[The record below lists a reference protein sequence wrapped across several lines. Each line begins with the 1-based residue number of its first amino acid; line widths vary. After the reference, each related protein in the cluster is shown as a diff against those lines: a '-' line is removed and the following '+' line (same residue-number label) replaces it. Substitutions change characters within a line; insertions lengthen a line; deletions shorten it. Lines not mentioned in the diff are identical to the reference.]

1 MVDSRVECG
10 FRLGNKMRVELE
22 GAGGVGAIATMV
34 RTLSTSQ
41 PQTLV
46 KRREGC
52 EMINVTTEMLKSS
65 RKGLKRPGYTPL
77 LSCTAHGEVE

>member
-10 FRLGNKMRVELE
+10 FGLGNKTLVELE

-34 RTLSTSQ
+34 RTLPTSQ

-46 KRREGC
+46 QRREGC

-65 RKGLKRPGYTPL
+65 KKGLKHPGYTSL
-77 LSCTAHGEVE
+77 QSCTAHGEVE